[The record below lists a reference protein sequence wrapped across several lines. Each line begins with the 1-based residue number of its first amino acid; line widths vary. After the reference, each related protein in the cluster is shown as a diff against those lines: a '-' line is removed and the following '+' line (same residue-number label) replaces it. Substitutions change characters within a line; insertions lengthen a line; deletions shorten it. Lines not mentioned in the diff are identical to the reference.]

1 MKLAAKTGTGQPH
14 LAEGS
19 AWEAAA
25 EQAKQ
30 VPAIVISGATGPNA
44 VHVNGV
50 FELMVEEASGAPVWR
65 RADGAAYYLFL
76 ATESQKWT
84 VGGAKSMTAR
94 KAVGVACSKKV
105 GAGVLPMEAR
115 EWSVFMG
122 SSGKWQT
129 QPLQVGAVSPPCKP
143 RAHID
148 SMGIHPSTLSERSDG
163 PLTVT
168 TT

>member
-1 MKLAAKTGTGQPH
+1 M
-14 LAEGS
+14 
-19 AWEAAA
+19 
-25 EQAKQ
+25 
-30 VPAIVISGATGPNA
+30 ISGATGPNA

-84 VGGAKSMTAR
+84 VGSAKSMTAR
-94 KAVGVACSKKV
+94 KAAGVACSEKV

-129 QPLQVGAVSPPCKP
+129 QLLQVGSVSPPCTM
-143 RAHID
+143 RARKDLLVFHHACLVPE
-148 SMGIHPSTLSERSDG
+148 SR
-163 PLTVT
+163 
-168 TT
+168 